1 MRRALDRAL
10 PGLVWGCESCDSSWK
25 GRQEPAFGYA
35 GVCCLRRT
43 AELAFLSS
51 FAPSHSTALC
61 ECFFQM
67 PQWGKHCALVGIIN
81 SH

>member
-35 GVCCLRRT
+35 GMCCLRRT
-43 AELAFLSS
+43 AELNLLFCL
-51 FAPSHSTALC
+51 PLHQVTALPC
-61 ECFFQM
+61 VNASSRCPSGASTVLWWE
-67 PQWGKHCALVGIIN
+67 
-81 SH
+81 